1 MMTKK
6 ICNWLAFPAA
16 LLLTSCI
23 KNDIPYPYIEG
34 VIQAMEVYDMQ
45 GAPKI
50 DAQRHVVELTV
61 GDKAFLDS
69 LPITKLVANAESE
82 IIPDSS
88 VCINPSQFP
97 NFSFTSLNDLP
108 ANANT
113 AIDFTKPVKI
123 LLRTYQDYIWSLVVK
138 QEINR
143 VVDVAYQVGDP
154 QINANDHMAIIY
166 IEKDRSL
173 SEVKINKLELEG
185 PSATVHPDPSS
196 VTDFTRPR
204 KFKFYREGRFVSEW
218 FVDVQPTIQAS
229 FMGDVNAWARKAEL
243 TGSVRAGAEPVI
255 EYREEGATDWSTMP
269 SDALVMNSTTAFTA
283 TLTGLKDGTTYEWRI
298 VVDGQPGASASF
310 QTEKIETIPNLNFD
324 TWTQNGKNWYPNE
337 VPNNF
342 DAVGAFWA
350 SGNEGVTSNLAGGH
364 EATTEPVSGAEA
376 YKGKAAKMHSLT
388 GVTLVGSAAGN
399 LFVGSYKTNMSNPSK
414 SVSFGRPYTGAR
426 PTKMVGYY
434 KYMPKPI
441 TNGTKPGTLKTDQCH
456 IYMKL
461 WDANGFLFGYGEFV
475 GSEQVDEYTRF
486 EFDITYTD
494 KKAKPASMSIVATS
508 SRYGGDFEGAKVVG
522 QVGHGSTLWVD
533 EFEVIYD

>member
-45 GAPKI
+45 GAPKF

-143 VVDVAYQVGDP
+143 VVDVKYQVGDP

-461 WDANGFLFGYGEFV
+461 WDANGFPFGYGEFV

-508 SRYGGDFEGAKVVG
+508 SRYGGEFEGAKVVG

>member
-45 GAPKI
+45 GAPKF

-143 VVDVAYQVGDP
+143 VVDVKYQVGDP

>member
-16 LLLTSCI
+16 FLLTSCI

-229 FMGDVNAWARKAEL
+229 FMGDVNAWARKVEL

-298 VVDGQPGASASF
+298 VVDGEPGASASF

-342 DAVGAFWA
+342 DAVGAYWA

-364 EATTEPVSGAEA
+364 DATTEPVSGAEA
-376 YKGKAAKMHSLT
+376 YKGKAAKLHSLT

-434 KYMPKPI
+434 KYTPKPI